1 MAALAHPNVV
11 PIFDVGEHGDGLFIA
26 MQYIAGANMRAW
38 LLAEKPGWRRIL
50 GVFRAAGRGLA
61 AAHAAGMVHRDFKP
75 ANVLVGDDG
84 RVRVVDF
91 GLARALEHGD
101 TGEQA
106 IRELDVDALGT
117 VTHEGV
123 LVCTPSY
130 MAPEQFDGTPADAR
144 ADQYA
149 YCVSFY
155 EALYGRVPFE
165 GADLRAMLAAKR
177 AGRVALPDPST
188 HVPEIL
194 HEVILRGLAA
204 DPAKR
209 FAKMPDL
216 LRELRRI
223 GEAQD
228 PEQEQSRAVLRRRRV
243 IAIALVLVAIVVVAL
258 AWRLAS

>member
-1 MAALAHPNVV
+1 
-11 PIFDVGEHGDGLFIA
+11 
-26 MQYIAGANMRAW
+26 
-38 LLAEKPGWRRIL
+38 
-50 GVFRAAGRGLA
+50 
-61 AAHAAGMVHRDFKP
+61 MVHRDFKP

-84 RVRVVDF
+84 RVRIVDF

-101 TGEQA
+101 TGEQP

-123 LVCTPSY
+123 LVGTPSY

-177 AGRVALPDPST
+177 AGRVALPNPGIA
-188 HVPEIL
+188 VPEIL
-194 HEVILRGLAA
+194 HEVILRGLSA

-209 FAKMPDL
+209 FAAMPDL

-223 GEAQD
+223 GEATSLGSG

-243 IAIALVLVAIVVVAL
+243 IAIALVLVAIVVVVL
-258 AWRLAS
+258 SWQLAS